1 MYFACAGGESHRSDR
16 SSVATKRHSRSFA
29 TKRHRKHIGIIHSVC
44 AFCASLWLK
53 KMTQLTKAR
62 AAEILQALRE
72 RYVLVLGDVMLDEF
86 VWGDVTRISPD
97 APVPVVDVRRES
109 MHLGGAANVLAN
121 LVALGAR
128 GSVVGVVG
136 NDAAGRRLQTG
147 LSELGIQDQYL
158 VVDESR
164 PSTTKTRIIAHSQLV
179 VRADRESRS
188 PVTGKL
194 EEKIVAS
201 LKDALQHAHAFV
213 VSDYDK
219 GVVTPRILNEIL
231 PVAYEQVP
239 VLIDPKLRNFNSYRP
254 ATLVTPN
261 HLEALRMSDSED
273 HSDDGSH
280 HAAKVIR
287 EKLGCDAVLITRGD
301 RGMMLLE
308 GDGPPVYVETAA
320 REVYDV
326 TGAGDTVI
334 AALASALASGA
345 KMIEAA
351 SFANHAAGVVVG
363 KVGTATATA
372 DELLSTFEI

>member
-1 MYFACAGGESHRSDR
+1 MS
-16 SSVATKRHSRSFA
+16 
-29 TKRHRKHIGIIHSVC
+29 
-44 AFCASLWLK
+44 
-53 KMTQLTKAR
+53 QLTKAR
-62 AAEILQALRE
+62 AAEILETIRD
-72 RYVLVLGDVMLDEF
+72 RNVVVLGDVMLDEF
-86 VWGDVTRISPD
+86 VWGDVTRISPE

-147 LSELGIQDQYL
+147 LRDLGVQDQYL
-158 VVDESR
+158 LVDESR

-194 EEKIVAS
+194 EEKIVSS
-201 LKDALQHAHAFV
+201 LKDALKQADAFV

-219 GVVTPRILNEIL
+219 GVVTPSILREIL

-239 VLIDPKLRNFNSYRP
+239 VLVDPKLRNFNSYRP

-261 HLEALRMSDSED
+261 HLEALRMSGSED

-308 GDGPPVYVETAA
+308 GDGQPVFVETAA

-334 AALASALASGA
+334 ATLAGALATGA
-345 KMIEAA
+345 TMLEAA
-351 SFANHAAGVVVG
+351 TLANHAAGIVVG
-363 KVGTATATA
+363 KVGTATASA
-372 DELLSTFEI
+372 EELLQTFAANERE

>member
-1 MYFACAGGESHRSDR
+1 MIK
-16 SSVATKRHSRSFA
+16 T
-29 TKRHRKHIGIIHSVC
+29 
-44 AFCASLWLK
+44 
-53 KMTQLTKAR
+53 R
-62 AAEILQALRE
+62 AAEILQNLRD
-72 RYVLVLGDVMLDEF
+72 RYVVVLGDVMLDEF
-86 VWGDVTRISPD
+86 VWGDVTRISPE

-147 LSELGIQDQYL
+147 LRDLGVQDQYL
-158 VVDESR
+158 LIDESR

-194 EEKIVAS
+194 EEKIVS
-201 LKDALQHAHAFV
+201 CLKDALKQADAFV

-219 GVVTPRILNEIL
+219 GVVTPSILREIL

-239 VLIDPKLRNFNSYRP
+239 VLVDPKLRNFNSYRP

-308 GDGPPVYVETAA
+308 GDGQPVFVETAA

-334 AALASALASGA
+334 ATLAGALATGA
-345 KMIEAA
+345 TMLEAA
-351 SFANHAAGVVVG
+351 TLANHAAGIVVG
-363 KVGTATATA
+363 KVGTATASAEELIQTFAA
-372 DELLSTFEI
+372 DERE

>member
-1 MYFACAGGESHRSDR
+1 MP
-16 SSVATKRHSRSFA
+16 
-29 TKRHRKHIGIIHSVC
+29 
-44 AFCASLWLK
+44 
-53 KMTQLTKAR
+53 QLTKTR
-62 AAEILQALRE
+62 ASEILKTLQD

-86 VWGDVTRISPD
+86 VWGDVTRISPE

-109 MHLGGAANVLAN
+109 VHLGGAANVLAN

-128 GSVVGVVG
+128 GAVVGVVG
-136 NDAAGRRLQTG
+136 NDGPGDRLQAA
-147 LSELGIQDQYL
+147 LRDLGSRDGCLI
-158 VVDESR
+158 VDDTR
-164 PSTTKTRIIAHSQLV
+164 RSTTKTRIIAHSQLV
-179 VRADRESRS
+179 VRADRESRV
-188 PVTGKL
+188 PVTS
-194 EEKIVAS
+194 KIEDQIIAC
-201 LKDALQHAHAFV
+201 LKDVLNSADAFV

-219 GVVTPRILNEIL
+219 GVVTPRILREVL

-239 VLIDPKLRNFNSYRP
+239 VLIDPKLRNFSSYRP

-280 HAAKVIR
+280 AAARIIR

-308 GDGPPVYVETAA
+308 ADGRPVYVETAA

-334 AALASALASGA
+334 AALACALATGA
-345 KMIEAA
+345 TMLEAA
-351 SFANHAAGVVVG
+351 SFANRAAGIVVG
-363 KVGTATATA
+363 KVGTATANAEELIQTFAA
-372 DELLSTFEI
+372 DERG

>member
-1 MYFACAGGESHRSDR
+1 M
-16 SSVATKRHSRSFA
+16 
-29 TKRHRKHIGIIHSVC
+29 
-44 AFCASLWLK
+44 
-53 KMTQLTKAR
+53 LTKTR
-62 AAEILQALRE
+62 ASEILETLRD
-72 RYVLVLGDVMLDEF
+72 RNIVVLGDVMLDEF
-86 VWGDVTRISPD
+86 VWGDVTRISPE

-121 LVALGAR
+121 LVALGAH

-136 NDAAGRRLQTG
+136 NDSAGDRLQAG
-147 LSELGIQDQYL
+147 LRDLGAPDHCLI
-158 VVDESR
+158 VDESR

-179 VRADRESRS
+179 VRADRESRIQ
-188 PVTGKL
+188 VNGHL
-194 EEKIVAS
+194 EEKIVSA
-201 LKDALQHAHAFV
+201 LKDALEQADAFV

-219 GVVTPRILNEIL
+219 GVVTPSILRQIL
-231 PVAYEQVP
+231 PIAYDRVP
-239 VLIDPKLRNFNSYRP
+239 VLIDPKLRNFTSYRP

-261 HLEALRMSDSED
+261 HVEALRMSDTED
-273 HSDDGSH
+273 TSDDGSH

-308 GDGPPVYVETAA
+308 GDGEPVYVKTAA

-334 AALASALASGA
+334 AALAGALAAGA
-345 KMIEAA
+345 TMLEAA
-351 SFANHAAGVVVG
+351 SFANHAAGIVVG

-372 DELLSTFEI
+372 EELIATFATDEHR

>member
-1 MYFACAGGESHRSDR
+1 M
-16 SSVATKRHSRSFA
+16 
-29 TKRHRKHIGIIHSVC
+29 
-44 AFCASLWLK
+44 
-53 KMTQLTKAR
+53 LTRAR
-62 AAEILQALRE
+62 ASEILDTLRD
-72 RYVLVLGDVMLDEF
+72 RNVVVLGDVMLDEF
-86 VWGDVTRISPD
+86 VWGDVTRISPE

-109 MHLGGAANVLAN
+109 VHLGGAANVLAN

-128 GSVVGVVG
+128 GSVIGVIG
-136 NDAAGRRLQTG
+136 NDAAGERLKTG
-147 LSELGIQDQYL
+147 LRDLGAQDQCL
-158 VVDESR
+158 IVDETR
-164 PSTTKTRIIAHSQLV
+164 PSTIKTRIIAHSQLV
-179 VRADRESRS
+179 VRADRESRTQ
-188 PVTGKL
+188 VNGHL

-201 LKDALQHAHAFV
+201 LKEALKEADAFV

-219 GVVTPRILNEIL
+219 GVVTPAILREIL
-231 PVAYEQVP
+231 PLAYERVP
-239 VLIDPKLRNFNSYRP
+239 VLIDPKLRNFNAYRP

-308 GDGPPVYVETAA
+308 ANGEPVYVKTAA

-334 AALASALASGA
+334 AALASALSAGA
-345 KMIEAA
+345 TMLEAA
-351 SFANHAAGVVVG
+351 SLANHAAGIVVG
-363 KVGTATATA
+363 KVGTATASA
-372 DELLSTFEI
+372 AELIATFDKSEDGR